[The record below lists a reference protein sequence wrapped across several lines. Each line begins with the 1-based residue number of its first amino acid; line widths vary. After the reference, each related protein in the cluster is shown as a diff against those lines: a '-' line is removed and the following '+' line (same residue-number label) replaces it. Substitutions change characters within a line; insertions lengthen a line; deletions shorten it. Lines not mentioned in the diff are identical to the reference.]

1 MRRNVVASLRDSAR
15 TIGLDTL
22 QGILLTIRSHYTLH
36 CIIQKST
43 VILTSP
49 SSGTGPAMTG
59 TIATTPARAEPTTT
73 TRFEHF
79 FGSMHF
85 KNIDFTIF
93 LWAPLK
99 ILTFDNLPNQ
109 REAEAEANP
118 TAVAEPEADADAF
131 YGYYGHGLG
140 YTYGH
145 GHGYTYGNGLGYS
158 YGHPLAYAHGAY
170 GHGLG
175 YGLGYVY

>member
-1 MRRNVVASLRDSAR
+1 
-15 TIGLDTL
+15 
-22 QGILLTIRSHYTLH
+22 
-36 CIIQKST
+36 
-43 VILTSP
+43 
-49 SSGTGPAMTG
+49 MTG
-59 TIATTPARAEPTTT
+59 TTATTPARAEPTTT

-85 KNIDFTIF
+85 KNIDFTT
-93 LWAPLK
+93 LL
-99 ILTFDNLPNQ
+99 LTFDNLPNQ

-131 YGYYGHGLG
+131 YGHYGHGLGYSYGHGLG
-140 YTYGH
+140 YTYE
-145 GHGYTYGNGLGYS
+145 NGLGYS
-158 YGHPLAYAHGAY
+158 YGHPLTYAHGVY